1 MKDEMETARAR
12 ANRPHRPGRRL
23 AACAGFTLTE
33 LVVSL
38 GIMAVLLVGLASAM
52 LLVGQAVP
60 DPASPAMQTLDSA
73 MVGQQMLEELAA
85 ATFFFQHAAREVE
98 FAVADR
104 NNDKAPEVIR
114 YEWSGVQ
121 GDPLM
126 RYYNGAGPVA
136 VIPELDDLQLAYEI
150 ESTSEPY
157 SGAVMFGGERQLMN
171 ESGGL
176 LPATYTLTPTAALGQ
191 YMLPSLP
198 ADAVGWKPTRV
209 VISARSNG
217 KMDGVITAQ
226 LRGATAAKL
235 PKSSVLAETTILES
249 SLPGT
254 MGWVDVTFVNLPMLG
269 PTEGVCLLLLGQ
281 AGGGNVADIEHY
293 TFAGSG
299 KLTSNNGGS
308 SWTFNSL
315 QGTRFDLYGK
325 SATQG
330 PPQQADREYVT
341 GVSVMLQP
349 SGCPPVFAE
358 TNTLNVPELRSYE
371 WLADFS
377 TPPTA
382 DFNGD
387 GVADWVTC
395 DGSPFMAGAI
405 KGEVWTVAQAIQ
417 TQPAC
422 DFGQLTT
429 IEVGARSRL
438 AGVEVEVS
446 ADVHRTGATA
456 AWLSASLVL
465 EADNSQTLSVWQSI
479 SDTTRERLHLVRGL
493 PSGVVNYRLLIDP
506 GWGTVNLNVEG
517 QDKGTAV
524 YTRISALAPRRAVV
538 LRATEANKTEFD
550 YVRIRVAE

>member
-1 MKDEMETARAR
+1 MESARDR
-12 ANRPHRPGRRL
+12 RQRPRRPYRRL
-23 AACAGFTLTE
+23 AAHTGFTLTE

-60 DPASPAMQTLDSA
+60 DPSSPAMQTLDSA

-85 ATFFFQHAAREVE
+85 ATFFFQHAARVVE
-98 FAVADR
+98 FTVADR

-114 YEWSGVQ
+114 YQWSGVQ

-136 VIPELDDLQLAYEI
+136 VIPELDDLQLAYELA
-150 ESTSEPY
+150 STSESY
-157 SGAVMFGGERQLMN
+157 SGAVIFGSETQLMN
-171 ESGGL
+171 QSTGL
-176 LPATYTLTPTAALGQ
+176 LPSAYALTPTAALGQ

-198 ADAVGWKPTRV
+198 ADAIGWRPTRV
-209 VISARSNG
+209 VISARSSG
-217 KMDGVITAQ
+217 KTDGVISAQ

-235 PKSSVLAETTILES
+235 PKSTVLAEVTILES
-249 SLPGT
+249 SLPGAV
-254 MGWVDVTFVNLPMLG
+254 GWVDVAFPNVQMLG
-269 PTEGVCLLLLGQ
+269 PTEAVCLLLLGQ
-281 AGGGNVADIEHY
+281 VGGGNIADVEHY
-293 TFAGSG
+293 TLLGTG

-308 SWTFNSL
+308 SWTFNSV
-315 QGTRFDLYGK
+315 QGTRFDLFGK

-330 PPQQADREYVT
+330 PPQQAGREYVT

-349 SGCPPVFAE
+349 SGGPPIFAE

-387 GVADWVTC
+387 GVADWATC
-395 DGSPFMAGAI
+395 DGSPFVAGAI
-405 KGEVWTVAQAIQ
+405 KGDVWTVAQAIE
-417 TQPAC
+417 TQPGC
-422 DFGQLTT
+422 DFNRLTT
-429 IEVGARSRL
+429 IEVGARSRV
-438 AGVEVEVS
+438 AGVEVELS
-446 ADVHRTGATA
+446 GDVDRSGGTA
-456 AWLSASLVL
+456 AWLYASMVL
-465 EADNSQTLSVWQSI
+465 EADNTQTLAVWQALSE
-479 SDTTRERLHLVRGL
+479 TTRERLHQVRGL
-493 PSGVVNYRLLIDP
+493 PFGIVNYRLLIDP
-506 GWGTVNLNVEG
+506 AYGTVNLSVEG

-538 LRATEANKTEFD
+538 LRATEANKTEID